1 MGDFDELFSKTRIA
15 FSQNR
20 VWARANQLA
29 KGIIN
34 SFGRGTI
41 TSWVSGSGL
50 QFRDWSGFYRIFQQG
65 GVDEEKLF
73 DVVRQETISS
83 LPDNTSDIIAHMDDT
98 LFRKSGKK
106 VDGVRWGRDPL
117 GPPFQ
122 TNLVLGQRFV
132 ELTISKM
139 EDSGPCPAVSVPVD
153 LFHCPA
159 RQKPKED
166 ASLEEKQAYNSSRNK
181 EKLSAVGAE
190 RLNQLRKKIDKD
202 GHAQRRLVVSVDG
215 SYTNSAI
222 LKNLDPNIEL
232 IGRIRKD
239 CVLYASPDGQEAKGK
254 KRVYGDKLP
263 TP

>member
-50 QFRDWSGFYRIFQQG
+50 QFRDWSGFYRIFQHG

-83 LPDNTSDIIAHMDDT
+83 LPENTSDIIAHMDDT

-106 VDGVRWGRDPL
+106 VDGVRWTRDPL

-139 EDSGPCPAVSVPVD
+139 EDSGPCLAVSVPVD

-159 RQKPKED
+159 RQKPKDD
-166 ASLEEKQAYNSSRNK
+166 ASLEEKQAYNSSRKK

-202 GHAQRRLVVSVDG
+202 GHAQRRLVVSVD
-215 SYTNSAI
+215 
-222 LKNLDPNIEL
+222 
-232 IGRIRKD
+232 R
-239 CVLYASPDGQEAKGK
+239 Q
-254 KRVYGDKLP
+254 
-263 TP
+263 